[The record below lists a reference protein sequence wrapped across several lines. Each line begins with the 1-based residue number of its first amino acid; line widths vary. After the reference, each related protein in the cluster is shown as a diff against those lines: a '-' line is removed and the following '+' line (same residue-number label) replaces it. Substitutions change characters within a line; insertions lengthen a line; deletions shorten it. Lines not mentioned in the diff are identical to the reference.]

1 MTKYLKMNYY
11 LENKLIRNVKD
22 KKEELIK
29 PLYSNEP
36 TEATL
41 VDQMKNLDKQQ
52 IPKNVKYFL
61 NGVLI
66 KTVAETQKIKKQP
79 LMIQNISV
87 KPNDV
92 RILGKEKDIK
102 GELKEMPEEL
112 DTILQQ
118 KKEIKQKSDVQKI
131 QNTPTDG
138 TPTPTDDGC
147 SIF

>member
-1 MTKYLKMNYY
+1 MNYY

-92 RILGKEKDIK
+92 RILGKEKD
-102 GELKEMPEEL
+102 
-112 DTILQQ
+112 TILQQ